1 MIRKIENR
9 FSSLYIALHSFIAL
23 PYLQVLPLLRSP
35 LSFSSLWV
43 LVKGD
48 NVRYGAVNGCRRG
61 LHRGPRQSREGVAV
75 PVSLSVSVTVPQAAG
90 RHQAAGASAVAAP
103 VCGGHR
109 AASRRARLLPQ
120 HGRGAVREEAVEQQV
135 VILGGGGRRG
145 GCGGHHHV
153 VMLARERGE
162 QPLNKANMAK
172 LLVWN
177 QYT

>member
-9 FSSLYIALHSFIAL
+9 FSSLYIALYSFIAL

-35 LSFSSLWV
+35 LFFSSLWA

-48 NVRYGAVNGCRRG
+48 NVRYGAVNGCRG
-61 LHRGPRQSREGVAV
+61 GFHRGPRQSRDGVAV
-75 PVSLSVSVTVPQAAG
+75 PVPVSVPQAAG

-103 VCGGHR
+103 VCGGHG

-120 HGRGAVREEAVEQQV
+120 HRRGAVREETVEQQV

-145 GCGGHHHV
+145 GRGCHHHV
-153 VMLARERGE
+153 VMLAREE
-162 QPLNKANMAK
+162 QPLNKANMEI
-172 LLVWN
+172 LLVRN